1 MNVFVI
7 GQNGTRLMPCKP
19 QKARKLINEKKA
31 KIVGK
36 LPFTIQ
42 LTYKT
47 GSTTQP
53 VTVGIDTGSQH
64 IGIAVVTEKAVLYH
78 GEVELRSTMEKRTLM
93 ETRSSYRRDRRYRK
107 TRYRKPKFR
116 FKTKRIYSAEP
127 VRRKSTGNM
136 THWVKVPNQV
146 TSNRPEG
153 WLPPSVQS
161 KVEHHIRWIRR
172 FLNVLPEETNLR
184 LETARFDMARM
195 QNPEIHGELYQRG
208 PQYDAENIKAYVFD
222 RDRYTCAIC
231 KRKLGSK
238 QKDGTTLKGKVH
250 HILYRSKGATDNP
263 KYLITICMYCH
274 TPEAHRKGGTLYQ
287 MMQDAKPVTRGL
299 RDATMMNVV
308 RKRLIQAFPEAE
320 ITYGNIT
327 KADREAILLPK
338 SHANDAIAVATK
350 GNPVI
355 LTDPAVQ
362 IRQVRKKKRSL
373 HEATPR
379 KGRKEPNRL
388 AVRNQKNTKNVGKY
402 HLYDTVQYRTQTG
415 YITGFTGK
423 AAYVQTFEGV
433 YIKPEGKIYKQISLS
448 ELKLLRHN
456 NNWIQRVGA

>member
-7 GQNGTRLMPCKP
+7 GLNGTGLMPCKP
-19 QKARKLINEKKA
+19 QKARKLIKEKKA
-31 KIVGK
+31 EVVSR
-36 LPFTIQ
+36 LPFTIR

-64 IGIAVVTEKAVLYH
+64 IGIAVVTEKEVLYH
-78 GEVELRSTMEKRTLM
+78 GEVELRSTMEKRALI
-93 ETRSSYRRDRRYRK
+93 EARSSYRRGRRCRK

-127 VRRKSTGNM
+127 VKRKSTGNM
-136 THWVKVPNQV
+136 THWVKVPNHV

-161 KVEHHIRWIRR
+161 KVDHHIRWIRR
-172 FLNVLPEETNLR
+172 FLNVLPEGTKLR
-184 LETARFDMARM
+184 LEVARFDMARM
-195 QNPEIHGELYQRG
+195 QDPEIHNELYQRG
-208 PQYDAENIKAYVFD
+208 PQYDYENLKAYVFD
-222 RDRYTCAIC
+222 RDRYTCVIC

-238 QKDGTTLKGKVH
+238 RKDGTTLKGKVH
-250 HILYRSKGATDNP
+250 HILYRSKGATDNA
-263 KYLITICMYCH
+263 KYLITVCMDCH
-274 TPEAHRKGGTLYQ
+274 TPEAHREGGILYR
-287 MMQDAKPVTRGL
+287 MMQEAKPVTRGL

-308 RKRLIQAFPEAE
+308 RKRLMQAFPEAE

-327 KADREAILLPK
+327 RADREAMLLPK

-350 GNPVI
+350 GKTVCI
-355 LTDPAVQ
+355 TDHAVQ

-388 AVRNQKNTKNVGKY
+388 AVRNRKNTKNAGKY
-402 HLYDTVQYRTQTG
+402 HLYDTVRYRNRTG

-423 AAYVQTFEGV
+423 AAYVQTFEGA
-433 YIKPEGKIYKQISLS
+433 YIKPADKTYKQISLS
-448 ELKLLRHN
+448 DLELIRHN
-456 NNWIQRVGA
+456 NNWIQRAGA